1 MEINLGA
8 ETSGLYTL
16 ETVIREDD
24 SSKESGESDCDFE
37 EKPGKFKEG
46 KVGAKKKDKDEKEKD
61 KKKDKDKGYAA
72 LDGESSPEESEMEVK
87 SPFKGKKRSFKF
99 SSRKEKKNKDDE
111 KEKKKDK
118 DRKLS
123 KESDVSPKEMRDD
136 TSKLEKSDKKK
147 EKKEKEKEKE
157 TKVKEKEIKVK
168 DKEKD
173 VKSKDI
179 KNKLKIKDKIKKIK
193 PHTSLEDDL
202 PVFGVPLELAIQRS
216 GSHDGIDLPVIVR
229 CCIDYIEDYG
239 LQQEGIFRSSG
250 LKTRVVELRRA
261 YNNRENVVL
270 KDVDPPIVASLLKQ
284 YLRELPD
291 NILTNELLSKFED
304 ASSIKDSQ
312 LQEETFSSLIRQLPV
327 YNRTLLSWLMVLMDH
342 VIEKERFN
350 KMNVQNLSIVLCP
363 TLNLTHRVLGCL
375 FAYSRSLFAGTQII
389 RYIPPLSGVGVSLPD
404 ELDAMTI
411 ELKKQESLLAQIH
424 CEMSVGSVAKHREEQ
439 LWEAQRIVTQLKR
452 QLKLQAPTSTAP
464 ATAMVQNTVS
474 ETVKPTAL
482 PDVGP
487 SGHDVELRLELA
499 LPVKVL
505 PEPSDQLPDP
515 GVTNPELE
523 IDKDIVEQDQEVSKG
538 QPSCVEVVAESIQ
551 EPSAKNSTENT
562 CHVTVI
568 EITGHSTESA
578 SSDKN
583 TGWNASETETPL
595 TKEEEMEL
603 LLMIENHERE
613 KIIEKLSE
621 AIEKERKSVE
631 RLQELLADTTTSWT
645 DSSEDDD
652 GLDVGEEEQEQLLAE
667 VLRENRQLEEQNML
681 LQSQIEEIGEA
692 CLKFRAQ
699 LRLREEKTK
708 LPIVGANGIIA

>member
-1 MEINLGA
+1 M
-8 ETSGLYTL
+8 
-16 ETVIREDD
+16 
-24 SSKESGESDCDFE
+24 
-37 EKPGKFKEG
+37 
-46 KVGAKKKDKDEKEKD
+46 
-61 KKKDKDKGYAA
+61 
-72 LDGESSPEESEMEVK
+72 
-87 SPFKGKKRSFKF
+87 
-99 SSRKEKKNKDDE
+99 
-111 KEKKKDK
+111 
-118 DRKLS
+118 
-123 KESDVSPKEMRDD
+123 
-136 TSKLEKSDKKK
+136 
-147 EKKEKEKEKE
+147 
-157 TKVKEKEIKVK
+157 KEKEIKVK

-515 GVTNPELE
+515 GVANPELE

>member
-1 MEINLGA
+1 
-8 ETSGLYTL
+8 
-16 ETVIREDD
+16 
-24 SSKESGESDCDFE
+24 
-37 EKPGKFKEG
+37 
-46 KVGAKKKDKDEKEKD
+46 
-61 KKKDKDKGYAA
+61 
-72 LDGESSPEESEMEVK
+72 MEVK

-99 SSRKEKKNKDDE
+99 SSRKEKKSKEDE

-123 KESDVSPKEMRDD
+123 KESDVSPKELRDE
-136 TSKLEKSDKKK
+136 TSKQDKSDKKK

-157 TKVKEKEIKVK
+157 KETKVKEKETKVK

-173 VKSKDI
+173 AKGKDI

-202 PVFGVPLELAIQRS
+202 PVFGVPLELAVQRS
-216 GSHDGIDLPVIVR
+216 RCHDGIDLPVVVR
-229 CCIDYIEDYG
+229 CCIDYIEEHG

-250 LKTRVVELRRA
+250 LKTRVVEMRRA
-261 YNNRENVVL
+261 YNNRENVLL
-270 KDVDPPIVASLLKQ
+270 KDVDPPIIASLLKQ

-312 LQEETFSSLIRQLPV
+312 LQEETFSGLIRQLPV
-327 YNRTLLSWLMVLMDH
+327 HNKTLLSWLMVLMEH

-389 RYIPPLSGVGVSLPD
+389 KYIPPLSGVGVSLPD
-404 ELDAMTI
+404 DLEAMAT

-424 CEMSVGSVAKHREEQ
+424 GEMSVGSVAKHREEQ

-452 QLKLQAPTSTAP
+452 QLKHQAPT
-464 ATAMVQNTVS
+464 TVTS
-474 ETVKPTAL
+474 APTASQNAPSGAGKPQDL
-482 PDVGP
+482 QDAGS

-499 LPVKVL
+499 LPTKISAEEATQL
-505 PEPSDQLPDP
+505 AESGTADPESC
-515 GVTNPELE
+515 NE
-523 IDKDIVEQDQEVSKG
+523 KDIVEQEQDSQKCQTLQVDVHEQDSDSIPEEPSPVEPTEVS
-538 QPSCVEVVAESIQ
+538 
-551 EPSAKNSTENT
+551 N
-562 CHVTVI
+562 HVTVI
-568 EITGHSTESA
+568 EISGLPTESNL
-578 SSDKN
+578 SDKN
-583 TGWNASETETPL
+583 GVWKAAKFETPL
-595 TKEEEMEL
+595 TTEQELEL

-613 KIIEKLSE
+613 KIIEKLAE

-631 RLQELLADTTTSWT
+631 RLQEILAENTTSWS
-645 DSSEDDD
+645 DSSEDDE

-681 LQSQIEEIGEA
+681 LQNQIEEVGEA

-699 LRLREEKTK
+699 LRLREERTK
-708 LPIVGANGIIA
+708 LLTGGNGIIT

>member
-8 ETSGLYTL
+8 DTSGLYTL
-16 ETVIREDD
+16 ETVTGE
-24 SSKESGESDCDFE
+24 GESSDFE
-37 EKPGKFKEG
+37 EKPGKIKEG
-46 KVGAKKKDKDEKEKD
+46 KLGVKKKDKEDKDKD

-72 LDGESSPEESEMEVK
+72 LEGESSPEESEMEVK

-99 SSRKEKKNKDDE
+99 SSRKEKKSKDEE
-111 KEKKKDK
+111 KEKKKEK

-123 KESDVSPKEMRDD
+123 KESDISPKELREE
-136 TSKLEKSDKKK
+136 TSKVEKTDKKK
-147 EKKEKEKEKE
+147 DKKEKEKE
-157 TKVKEKEIKVK
+157 TKVKEKETKVK

-179 KNKLKIKDKIKKIK
+179 KNKLKIKDKMKKTK

-216 GSHDGIDLPVIVR
+216 GSHDGIDLPVVVR

-291 NILTNELLSKFED
+291 NILSNELLSKFED

-404 ELDAMTI
+404 EFDAMTI

-464 ATAMVQNTVS
+464 MAAVVQNTVS
-474 ETVKPTAL
+474 ETPKPATL

-505 PEPSDQLPDP
+505 SEPADQVP
-515 GVTNPELE
+515 NPELRS
-523 IDKDIVEQDQEVSKG
+523 DRDIMEQDEEVSKG
-538 QPSCVEVVAESIQ
+538 ESPSAEVVDESIQ
-551 EPSAKNSTENT
+551 EPPPKNSTENA

-568 EITGHSTESA
+568 EITGHSAESA
-578 SSDKN
+578 SSDQN
-583 TGWNASETETPL
+583 TGWNAPETETPL

-621 AIEKERKSVE
+621 AIEKERKSIE